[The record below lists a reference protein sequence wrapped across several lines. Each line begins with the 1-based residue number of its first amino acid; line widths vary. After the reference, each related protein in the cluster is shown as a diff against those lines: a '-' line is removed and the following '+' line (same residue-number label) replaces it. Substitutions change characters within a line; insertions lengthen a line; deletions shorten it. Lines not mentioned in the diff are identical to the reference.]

1 MNNLFELDTKWKN
14 IIDYNDTFLKDY
26 EIGTDASIDKTVI
39 AFLNDMCNNL
49 TKETF
54 IEDSKIIDPKPY
66 IRLLEN
72 CNKEILKKLS
82 ENSLDNYKHNKESLN
97 EREFEETIKPN
108 FDSLKKN
115 YAFLEQKLNKVLIN
129 NNNKGL
135 LNLIQNLQQKL
146 ERNNGYKNN
155 VELLKHYLYF
165 YKIVEENDVENKQNL
180 EDLYDTKISN
190 IYKFEISELDRE
202 QIEKQS
208 VVNKDMSLTLERL
221 MSLSKKL
228 EQKNVKLIKVS
239 GFINFIKNK
248 FESSILEDFTLL
260 HENLYNNV
268 EHDSEVIYLGL
279 NLIIDIY
286 NKMNMNKKNNL
297 IDIFVDNHPILSNM
311 TSANIHLFSS
321 SLSTNNTRITLKD
334 IDTYQ
339 DEKFV
344 DFLDNNILKIIH
356 KESDIIKK
364 IFEKSEKLYFDTTS
378 KLITK
383 ILIDKVKPLTTKII
397 KHANERL
404 TSESYLIIIKSLYK
418 HLKSSLQEVNE
429 KFAFCEDL
437 NQFIKVELLNFNKKQ
452 FQIDLN
458 KTLNILFDKELKYIT
473 VHKLPISSLN
483 GLKELMKKNE
493 NKDFIEIV
501 KHINLI
507 QNEEQNNNK
516 LQNLGQKTMTQF
528 NSLLKHNEMDTS
540 QNSLMNVKLNIAN
553 FSILE
558 FLNNL
563 IYISTLQK
571 ELLINEADIKLSK
584 EQMMVL
590 INTMVEEY
598 MMKNFEIFYSVNKK
612 ESKLLS
618 NIAEFFELVELTQS
632 QIISYYNIMN
642 EFFENSPNFGLLDKL
657 ENCINVLYIQ
667 YLLQFNESI
676 EKILKTQ
683 NRKDYLIDNRNML
696 VNEGTQSF
704 NNLEKYM
711 NDLLLQF
718 VNLKSSSMMNFIDML
733 LQNLYKHLLKNYKKF
748 DVNIAGGLVMNKD
761 ILNLYNCLENYSPNV
776 VKVEV
781 LNKFKLLKELVGIF
795 TMRDLNNVRYLIDNS
810 IYLKKSREVKIND
823 YVKKR
828 V

>member
-1 MNNLFELDTKWKN
+1 
-14 IIDYNDTFLKDY
+14 
-26 EIGTDASIDKTVI
+26 
-39 AFLNDMCNNL
+39 
-49 TKETF
+49 
-54 IEDSKIIDPKPY
+54 
-66 IRLLEN
+66 
-72 CNKEILKKLS
+72 
-82 ENSLDNYKHNKESLN
+82 
-97 EREFEETIKPN
+97 
-108 FDSLKKN
+108 
-115 YAFLEQKLNKVLIN
+115 
-129 NNNKGL
+129 
-135 LNLIQNLQQKL
+135 
-146 ERNNGYKNN
+146 
-155 VELLKHYLYF
+155 
-165 YKIVEENDVENKQNL
+165 
-180 EDLYDTKISN
+180 
-190 IYKFEISELDRE
+190 
-202 QIEKQS
+202 
-208 VVNKDMSLTLERL
+208 
-221 MSLSKKL
+221 
-228 EQKNVKLIKVS
+228 
-239 GFINFIKNK
+239 
-248 FESSILEDFTLL
+248 
-260 HENLYNNV
+260 
-268 EHDSEVIYLGL
+268 
-279 NLIIDIY
+279 
-286 NKMNMNKKNNL
+286 
-297 IDIFVDNHPILSNM
+297 
-311 TSANIHLFSS
+311 
-321 SLSTNNTRITLKD
+321 
-334 IDTYQ
+334 
-339 DEKFV
+339 
-344 DFLDNNILKIIH
+344 
-356 KESDIIKK
+356 
-364 IFEKSEKLYFDTTS
+364 
-378 KLITK
+378 
-383 ILIDKVKPLTTKII
+383 
-397 KHANERL
+397 
-404 TSESYLIIIKSLYK
+404 
-418 HLKSSLQEVNE
+418 
-429 KFAFCEDL
+429 
-437 NQFIKVELLNFNKKQ
+437 
-452 FQIDLN
+452 
-458 KTLNILFDKELKYIT
+458 
-473 VHKLPISSLN
+473 
-483 GLKELMKKNE
+483 
-493 NKDFIEIV
+493 
-501 KHINLI
+501 
-507 QNEEQNNNK
+507 
-516 LQNLGQKTMTQF
+516 
-528 NSLLKHNEMDTS
+528 
-540 QNSLMNVKLNIAN
+540 MNVKLNIAN